1 MKRDI
6 IREKILTAAETVFER
21 HGYDKTILDD
31 LGREAGMNKTSLY
44 YYYPGKEEIFAAVIH
59 RQSEAYIQALE
70 NKIAKKKNG
79 KNGLRTY
86 LENRYSI
93 LKKFTLLQKAKSSTL
108 FASESI
114 VDALSGIDEAET
126 KFVKQLIATGI
137 KNGELR
143 KSSEKGAKVI
153 LTALNAISSL
163 GKSAEKDTALLV
175 ELLLDGIGKKSK
187 DKMAEVSEIN

>member
-44 YYYPGKEEIFAAVIH
+44 YYYPSKEEIFAAVIH

-70 NKIAKKKNG
+70 NRVTKKKNG

-86 LENRYSI
+86 LESRASI
-93 LKKFTLLQKAKSSTL
+93 LKKYPLLYKAKSSAL

-114 VDALSGIDEAET
+114 IDALSGIDEAET
-126 KFVKQLIATGI
+126 KFVKQLIAAGI
-137 KNGELR
+137 KSGELR
-143 KSSEKGAKVI
+143 KSAEKGAKVI
-153 LTALNAISSL
+153 LAALNAL
-163 GKSAEKDTALLV
+163 YFNGKSAEKDTVLLM
-175 ELLLDGIGKKSK
+175 EFLLDGIAKKNK
-187 DKMAEVSEIN
+187 DKVVEISGG

>member
-70 NKIAKKKNG
+70 NKITKKKNG

-86 LENRYSI
+86 LENRSSI
-93 LKKFTLLQKAKSSTL
+93 LKKFMLLHKAKSSAL

-114 VDALSGIDEAET
+114 VDTLSGIHEAET
-126 KFVKQLIATGI
+126 KFLKQLIAAGI

-153 LTALNAISSL
+153 LAALNAISSQ

-175 ELLLDGIGKKSK
+175 ELLLDGICKKSK
-187 DKMAEVSEIN
+187 DKVAEVSEI

>member
-44 YYYPGKEEIFAAVIH
+44 YYYPNKEEIFAAVIH

-70 NKIAKKKNG
+70 SKIAKKKNG

-86 LENRYSI
+86 LENRTSV
-93 LKKFTLLQKAKSSTL
+93 LKKFLLLHKAKSSSL
-108 FASESI
+108 FTSESI
-114 VDALSGIDEAET
+114 VNALLGTHET
-126 KFVKQLIATGI
+126 EIKFVKQLIATGI
-137 KNGELR
+137 KNGELK

-153 LTALNAISSL
+153 LAALNSL
-163 GKSAEKDTALLV
+163 SLNGKSAEKDTALLV
-175 ELLLDGIGKKSK
+175 AFLLDGIGKGKK
-187 DKMAEVSEIN
+187 EKVVEIPGD

>member
-6 IREKILTAAETVFER
+6 IREKILTAAEAVFER

-44 YYYPGKEEIFAAVIH
+44 YYYPNKEEIFAAVIH

-70 NKIAKKKNG
+70 NKISKKKNG
-79 KNGLRTY
+79 KNGLRIY
-86 LENRYSI
+86 LENRISI
-93 LKKFTLLQKAKSSTL
+93 LKKFTLLYRVKSSHQ
-108 FASESI
+108 FSEST
-114 VDALSGIDEAET
+114 ANTLLHIDRLELQ
-126 KFVKQLIATGI
+126 KVKELIATGI

-153 LTALNAISSL
+153 LAASNALLSQ
-163 GKSAEKDTALLV
+163 GKSAEKDMALFV
-175 ELLLDGIGKKSK
+175 NFLLDGIAKGKKEK
-187 DKMAEVSEIN
+187 VIEISSDTK